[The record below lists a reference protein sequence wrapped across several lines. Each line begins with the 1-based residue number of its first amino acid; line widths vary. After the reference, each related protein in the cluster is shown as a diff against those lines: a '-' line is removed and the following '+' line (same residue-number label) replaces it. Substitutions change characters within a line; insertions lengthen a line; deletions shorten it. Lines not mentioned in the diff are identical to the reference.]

1 MTKEGK
7 GGLREASGGR
17 HKGDDEGGEEAK
29 KLRRKNKGDR
39 GGERVANKGS
49 GMGQQQRVTQVKRE
63 KNEHHAKTC
72 SAAIEE
78 KSASSEIL

>member
-1 MTKEGK
+1 M
-7 GGLREASGGR
+7 
-17 HKGDDEGGEEAK
+17 
-29 KLRRKNKGDR
+29 
-39 GGERVANKGS
+39 ANKGS